1 MHSKSLHPL
10 SSLRK
15 IASLLQGYRSPNRAI
30 PLSKNYTWQINWVF
44 ILFLELFLDKKLGLT
59 ALTALVLSSMLG
71 AGVFSLPQNMAAVA
85 SPAALLIGWG
95 ITGVGIL
102 LLATAMLLLTR
113 IKPEL
118 DGGIFTYAQAG
129 FGELIGFC
137 SAWGYWLCAVI
148 ANVSYLVIVFSA
160 MSFFTD
166 SPGHAVFGDGNT
178 WQAMLGASVLLW
190 GVHALVLRGVQTA
203 AGINLVATLGKLL
216 PLGLFVV
223 LAIAAFNYDRFRI
236 DFSGL
241 SLGKPVWQQVKDT
254 MLITLWVFIGVEGA
268 VVVSSRARNKRDV
281 GRATLLAVVA
291 ALIVYLLVTLLS
303 LGVVPR
309 AELAGMRNPSVAGLM
324 TTLIGHW
331 GNLIIVTGL
340 IVSVC
345 GAYLS
350 WTIMAAE
357 VPMIAAQHGAFPRI
371 LSRQN
376 GRGAP
381 AASLWLTNG
390 CVQLCLILIWLTG
403 ADYSTLLTI
412 ASEMILVPYFL
423 VGAYLF
429 KLSYRRGQP
438 AITAVA
444 VGASL
449 YGLWLLYASGP
460 LHLLLSVVLYA
471 PGMLLFL
478 FARRKGSLKALRT
491 VEKMAMGILVAAAVP
506 AAWMLIR

>member
-1 MHSKSLHPL
+1 M
-10 SSLRK
+10 
-15 IASLLQGYRSPNRAI
+15 
-30 PLSKNYTWQINWVF
+30 
-44 ILFLELFLDKKLGLT
+44 DKKLGLT

-166 SPGHAVFGDGNT
+166 SPGHIVFGDGNT

-203 AGINLVATLGKLL
+203 AGINLAATLGKLL

-291 ALIVYLLVTLLS
+291 ALFVYLLVTLLS

-309 AELAGMRNPSVAGLM
+309 AELADMRNPSVAGLM
-324 TTLIGHW
+324 TSLIGPW
-331 GNLIIVTGL
+331 GNLIIVSGL

-357 VPMIAAQHGAFPRI
+357 VPMIAAQHGAFPRL

-376 GRGAP
+376 ARGAP

-403 ADYSTLLTI
+403 ADYNTLLTI

-429 KLSYRRGQP
+429 KLAYRKGQP
-438 AITAVA
+438 AVTAVA
-444 VGASL
+444 IGASL

-478 FARRKGSLKALRT
+478 FARRKGQALTALKP
-491 VEKMAMGILVAAAVP
+491 VEKMAMGVLVLAALP
-506 AAWMLIR
+506 AAWMLMQ

>member
-1 MHSKSLHPL
+1 M
-10 SSLRK
+10 
-15 IASLLQGYRSPNRAI
+15 
-30 PLSKNYTWQINWVF
+30 
-44 ILFLELFLDKKLGLT
+44 DKKLGLT

-71 AGVFSLPQNMAAVA
+71 AGIFSLPQNMAAVA
-85 SPAALLIGWG
+85 GPSALLIGWA

-129 FGELIGFC
+129 FGELVGFC

-160 MSFFTD
+160 ISFFTD
-166 SPGHAVFGDGNT
+166 TPDRIIFGDGNT
-178 WQAMLGASVLLW
+178 WQSMLGASLLLW
-190 GVHALVLRGVQTA
+190 LVHVLVLRGVQTA

-216 PLGLFVV
+216 PLGLFVL
-223 LAIAAFNYDRFRI
+223 LAFVAFNYDRFRF
-236 DFSGL
+236 DFSGV
-241 SLGKPVWQQVKDT
+241 SLGTPVWQQVKDT

-268 VVVSSRARNKRDV
+268 LVVSSRARNKRDV

-291 ALIVYLLVTLLS
+291 ALVVYLLVTLLS

-309 AELAGMRNPSVAGLM
+309 SELADMRNPSVAGLM
-324 TTLIGHW
+324 TTLMGPW
-331 GNLIIVTGL
+331 GNIIIVAGL

-357 VPMIAAQHGAFPRI
+357 VPMIAAQHGAFPQALTRHN
-371 LSRQN
+371 S
-376 GRGAP
+376 RGAP
-381 AASLWLTNG
+381 SASLWLTNG
-390 CVQLCLILIWLTG
+390 SVQLCLILIWLSG
-403 ADYSTLLTI
+403 ADYSMLLTI

-423 VGAYLF
+423 VGAYLL
-429 KLSYRRGQP
+429 KLALHRKQP
-438 AITAVA
+438 AVTAVGL
-444 VGASL
+444 GASL

-471 PGMLLFL
+471 PGLLLFL
-478 FARRKGSLKALRT
+478 YARRHGRQKALKPI
-491 VEKMAMGILVAAAVP
+491 EKIAMTLLLVAAIP
-506 AAWMLIR
+506 AAWMLMR